1 MNKTQMKQVILV
13 AAIIALPSL
22 CFASEA
28 PNVDTLKVI
37 DNPKQVVVSQTDEAL
52 MLHVDGCKSNEDY
65 NYECRVTP
73 KHHSLIV
80 MEREGKDLE
89 FRCPFMRRDTTD
101 KKYHFQLFMSDIY
114 FGFGGS
120 SVGADNSG
128 AIKQAFPQVGILNL
142 LGLGYE
148 FNKERSRVSLGV
160 GFNWSWYTLHEP
172 YYWSR
177 TDDGVVGYVTD
188 HTDYKGHNATLRVV
202 SMQFPLIFNQS
213 LGKRWSLAAGPIL
226 NWNYYAVYNNKYSL
240 GDSDYS
246 VTTRG
251 LHQRKLSFD
260 YIAMVSWHG
269 LGAYFRYAP
278 QSVFESGFGPEIKN
292 RWTIGFILRGL

>member
-1 MNKTQMKQVILV
+1 MKQVILV

-22 CFASEA
+22 CIASEA
-28 PNVDTLKVI
+28 QDNDTIKVV
-37 DNPKQVVVSQTDEAL
+37 DNPNQVVVTQHKDTV
-52 MLHVDGCKSNEDY
+52 MLQVNGKESDKDY
-65 NYECRVTP
+65 LYECRMTP
-73 KHHSLIV
+73 NCHDGITIKQ
-80 MEREGKDLE
+80 REGKDLE

-101 KKYHFQLFMSDIY
+101 KKYHFQLFTSDIY

-160 GFNWSWYTLHEP
+160 GFNWSWHALRSP
-172 YYWSR
+172 YFWSR
-177 TDDGVVGYVTD
+177 SNDGVLGYELNATD
-188 HTDYKGHNATLRVV
+188 CKNHSATLRLM
-202 SMQFPLIFNQS
+202 SMQFPLMFNQS
-213 LGKRWSLAAGPIL
+213 LGKRWSLAAGAIL
-226 NWNYYAVYNNKYSL
+226 NWNYYAEFKNGYSL
-240 GDSDYS
+240 AESDYS

-251 LHQRKLSFD
+251 LYQRKLSFD

-278 QSVFESGFGPEIKN
+278 QSVLKPGFGPEIKN
-292 RWTIGFILRGL
+292 RWTIGFVLRGL